1 MTTYNVEFLPVAL
14 TDLID
19 IIKYIRY
26 DLESVSA
33 AEKLLIQIGKMT
45 SVLEQFPYTYQAYVP
60 IRNLNHEYRRAV
72 IGKYLVFY
80 WVDEQEK
87 KVTVARI
94 IYSRRKYED
103 LL

>member
-1 MTTYNVEFLPVAL
+1 MTVYNVEFLPIAF
-14 TDLID
+14 TDLTD
-19 IIKYIRY
+19 IIKYIKY
-26 DLESVSA
+26 ELENVSA
-33 AEKLLIQIGKMT
+33 AEKLLLQIRKMT

-60 IRNLNHEYRRAV
+60 IRNLNHEYQRAV
-72 IGKYLVFY
+72 VEKYLVFY